1 MDLIAV
7 LKGIFHS
14 FHLTFVVTLP
24 VVFWRKK
31 SSPVL
36 IQRETLMVKSG
47 EEEREL
53 QRKIKKKK
61 VKFSSVNEF
70 WQLRF
75 RSKGKLKT
83 SCVLTALVCLASI
96 YARGFQNPGN
106 SPFTS

>member
-7 LKGIFHS
+7 VKGIFHS

-47 EEEREL
+47 EGGTRIAKENL
-53 QRKIKKKK
+53 KKKK
-61 VKFSSVNEF
+61 K
-70 WQLRF
+70 
-75 RSKGKLKT
+75 KLNFP
-83 SCVLTALVCLASI
+83 V
-96 YARGFQNPGN
+96 
-106 SPFTS
+106 

>member
-7 LKGIFHS
+7 VKGIFHS

-47 EEEREL
+47 EGEREL
-53 QRKIKKKK
+53 QRKIKKKKK

-70 WQLRF
+70 
-75 RSKGKLKT
+75 
-83 SCVLTALVCLASI
+83 
-96 YARGFQNPGN
+96 
-106 SPFTS
+106 